1 MNFITYT
8 RDDVLKAL
16 RENKCSIAY
25 GQKERENK
33 PKRKWVPP
41 EEYYGESAWESILF
55 FTKGQE
61 AVDKW
66 RKEKAER
73 EVIND

>member
-1 MNFITYT
+1 MADYSSYNAYRVAKI
-8 RDDVLKAL
+8 R
-16 RENKCSIAY
+16 RENK
-25 GQKERENK
+25 KNK

-41 EEYYGESAWESILF
+41 EQYYGEKAWENILF